1 MSKAFDPTPST
12 KRWQARVDA
21 ARRAVTETQ
30 QAMQLATTAA
40 DQARL
45 FRELKEKEGKLQA
58 ALRAKW

>member
-1 MSKAFDPTPST
+1 
-12 KRWQARVDA
+12 
-21 ARRAVTETQ
+21 
-30 QAMQLATTAA
+30 MQLATTAA